1 MAVYTVLTWR
11 RGWIRNEEDDETV
24 HRRDHPRS
32 FAFMQLLQVAGVAI
46 LLFTG
51 LRALQGWK

>member
-1 MAVYTVLTWR
+1 MAVYAVLTWR